1 MEQALLEHPAVLAAV
16 CVAVPDPEFG
26 SRPVAFLAVESGPL
40 PPPDI
45 EAHLATRLARFKHPA
60 HYFALPATP
69 SGSAGSAAA
78 RRHQALPQRPRR
90 PRNAR
95 HLQAAP
101 ATGVVAV
108 ATAKLTL
115 SKSPT
120 AHVAG
125 SRRDTLPSGASGV
138 PTMNFNTTNNT
149 FRQLMGNGLS
159 YRVPL
164 FQRDYSWG
172 PDEWDD
178 LWQDIVA
185 LFDDDP
191 EPAHYMGYLVLQSRD
206 NRAFDIIDG
215 QQRMTTLSLLM
226 LAAISHLSDLA
237 APDDPSDPQIR
248 RAEQLR
254 ASYIGYL
261 DPVSLVPR
269 SKLTLNRHNDSFY
282 QNYLVPLERLPQR
295 GLNAS
300 EHLLRRALSWFKER
314 IKDRSQDDGTA
325 VASFVDGA
333 VDKLF
338 FTVITVT
345 DELNAFKVFETL
357 NARGVRLSATDLLKN
372 YLFSVVARGDAHE
385 SEINALERR
394 WEGIVGLL
402 ESESLPEFLR
412 VYWNSR
418 NRLVRKADLFKTIRS
433 AVDDRGSAFA
443 LVRDL
448 DRQARVYAALR
459 NPDDGSWSAEE
470 RAGLSQLQMF
480 NVHQPLA
487 LLLAAFERFSE
498 QDRIGFARVL
508 RAVVVVSLRYN
519 LVCGRQS
526 NEQESVYNQIAVAIS
541 EQRIDNPG
549 AAIEQLQPVYPQDNE
564 FRAAFI
570 DMTLRTTSSRNKKVA
585 RFVLFQLER
594 RASGRSF
601 DFESARYDL
610 EHVLPESPGEDWQ
623 QFDDQRRE
631 ACTYRLGNL
640 TLLTAT
646 HNRDAGNSGYSGKAS
661 HLPQQRVR
669 HHPQARRGLRHVD
682 PGQDPLAPGMD
693 GPPGHPPSGASIPE
707 TAIPVES
714 ASFALL
720 SPVLQESGHHVANMI
735 LPAEEHREDADHP
748 ACVTEGHAR
757 GACRQSSG
765 PAVRPSVA
773 R

>member
-1 MEQALLEHPAVLAAV
+1 
-16 CVAVPDPEFG
+16 
-26 SRPVAFLAVESGPL
+26 
-40 PPPDI
+40 
-45 EAHLATRLARFKHPA
+45 
-60 HYFALPATP
+60 
-69 SGSAGSAAA
+69 
-78 RRHQALPQRPRR
+78 
-90 PRNAR
+90 
-95 HLQAAP
+95 
-101 ATGVVAV
+101 
-108 ATAKLTL
+108 
-115 SKSPT
+115 
-120 AHVAG
+120 
-125 SRRDTLPSGASGV
+125 
-138 PTMNFNTTNNT
+138 MNFNATNNT

-300 EHLLRRALSWFKER
+300 EHLLRRAFSWFKER
-314 IKDRSQDDGTA
+314 IKERSQDDGTA

-357 NARGVRLSATDLLKN
+357 SARGVRLSATDLLKN
-372 YLFSVVARGDAHE
+372 YLFSVVARGAHE
-385 SEINALERR
+385 SEIDALERR

-402 ESESLPEFLR
+402 GSESLPEFLR

-433 AVDDRGSAFA
+433 VIDDRGSAFA

-459 NPDDGSWSAEE
+459 SPDDGSWSVEE

-480 NVHQPLA
+480 NVRQPLA

-519 LVCGRQS
+519 VICGRQS

-541 EQRIDNPG
+541 EQRIDSPL
-549 AAIEQLQPVYPQDNE
+549 AAIKQLQPVYPQDNE

-570 DMTLRTTSSRNKKVA
+570 DKTLRTTSSRNKKVA

-594 RASGRSF
+594 HASGRSF

-610 EHVLPESPGEDWQ
+610 EHVLPERPGEDWK
-623 QFDDQRRE
+623 QFDDQQCE

-640 TLLTAT
+640 TLLTAA
-646 HNRDAGNSGYSGKAS
+646 HNRDAANSGYLAKRAIYHGGEFAITRKLAEDYDTWTPDKIRS
-661 HLPQQRVR
+661 R
-669 HHPQARRGLRHVD
+669 QAW
-682 PGQDPLAPGMD
+682 M
-693 GPPGHPPSGASIPE
+693 
-707 TAIPVES
+707 
-714 ASFALL
+714 
-720 SPVLQESGHHVANMI
+720 
-735 LPAEEHREDADHP
+735 
-748 ACVTEGHAR
+748 AR
-757 GACRQSSG
+757 QATTIWRIDS
-765 PAVRPSVA
+765 
-773 R
+773 